1 MNLSEFKKIFT
12 EYGGSLSPDQI
23 EALAEFCPNLPIGV
37 KVGYGSRFTTTAS
50 NFKLDL
56 ENNVKFHLDVYN
68 VDQYIRE
75 VFVPITAYDEVR
87 RTFGWY

>member
-37 KVGYGSRFTTTAS
+37 KVGYGSRFLTTAA
-50 NFKLDL
+50 NFKIDL
-56 ENNVKFHLDVYN
+56 EKNAKHQLEIYN
-68 VDQYIRE
+68 VEQYVRE
-75 VFVPITAYDEVR
+75 AFVPVSAYDEVR